1 MNIHIAH
8 GIAHISVARGR
19 VRGGAVGLVDDASGA
34 ESLADAFYYASYA
47 TTIAYFAAA
56 EWAVRGEDGSGSG
69 SRGGET

>member
-1 MNIHIAH
+1 MASPTS
-8 GIAHISVARGR
+8 ALRAVAFA
-19 VRGGAVGLVDDASGA
+19 GGAVGLVDDASGA